1 MKKLIVLVLIIG
13 IGVLVARSVLAGRN
27 HGH

>member
-13 IGVLVARSVLAGRN
+13 IGVLVARSVLGGHD